1 MRGSYGDRDR
11 DRGRDR
17 GSPRFG
23 SSRGGPPSGKKFGNP
38 GERLRKKRWDLD
50 ELPKFEKNF
59 YTEHPEVQRMSQY
72 DLEEYRRKKEITVRG
87 TGCPK
92 PIISFHQ
99 AHFPQYVMDVLMEQ
113 NFKEPTAIQAQGF
126 PLALSGRD
134 MVGIAQTGSGKTLS
148 YLLPAIVHINHQPY
162 LERGDG
168 PICLVLAPTRELAQQ
183 VQQVAHDYGKS
194 SRIKSTCVYGGA
206 PKGPQIRDLERGVE
220 ICIAT
225 PGRLIDFLEAG
236 KTNLRRCTY
245 LVLDEADRML
255 DMGFEPQIRKIVDQ
269 IRPDRQTLMWSATWP
284 KEVRQLAEDFLKDY
298 VQINVGAL
306 ELSANHNILQIVD
319 VCMENEKDNKLI
331 QLMEEIMAEKEN
343 KTIIF
348 VETKKRCDDL
358 TRRMRRDG
366 WPAMCIHGDKS
377 QPERDWVLSEFRSGK
392 APILIATDVASR
404 GLDVED
410 VKFVINYDYP
420 NSSED
425 YIHRIGRTARSTNKG
440 TAYTFFTPGNLRQA
454 RDLIRVLQEARQAI
468 NPKLLQ
474 LVDGGRGGGGGGGRS
489 RFRGASSSNNPNLMY
504 QDECDRRM
512 RSVGGGGGGGGSSS
526 SKDSRSS
533 GSYSRGGSSRDGE
546 RSSSSSS
553 SSYRDRRNGGGGGGG
568 GRSYSSGSNSNS
580 YDQYGGGGSRSGSG
594 SGGGGTLAA
603 AVAAAAAAAAAP
615 PLAAV
620 APPSGPQPLMAQQ
633 FNPPQSMMGL
643 MGHSPFQFAPP
654 PPSLPGRK

>member
-1 MRGSYGDRDR
+1 M
-11 DRGRDR
+11 
-17 GSPRFG
+17 SPRFG
-23 SSRGGPPSGKKFGNP
+23 SSRSGQSLNKKFGNP
-38 GERLRKKRWDLD
+38 GERLRKKKWDLD
-50 ELPKFEKNF
+50 QLPKFEKNF
-59 YTEHPEVQRMSQY
+59 YSEHPDVQRMSQY
-72 DLEEYRRKKEITVRG
+72 DLEEFRRKKEITVRG
-87 TGCPK
+87 SGCPK
-92 PIISFHQ
+92 PVTSFSQ
-99 AHFPQYVMDVLMEQ
+99 AHFPQYVMDVLLQQ

-168 PICLVLAPTRELAQQ
+168 PVCLVLAPTRELAQQ
-183 VQQVAHDYGKS
+183 VQQVAYEYGKS

-284 KEVRQLAEDFLKDY
+284 KDVRQLAEDFLKDY

-319 VCMENEKDNKLI
+319 VCMDSEKDNKLL

-377 QPERDWVLSEFRSGK
+377 QPERDWVLTEFRSGK

-454 RDLIRVLQEARQAI
+454 RELIRVLEEARQAI

-474 LVDGGRGGGGGGGRS
+474 LVDTGRSGGGAFNSSLRNAGGRS
-489 RFRGASSSNNPNLMY
+489 RFRSNGSSSSNPNLMY

-512 RSVGGGGGGGGSSS
+512 RSGGGGST
-526 SKDSRSS
+526 KDSRGSS
-533 GSYSRGGSSRDGE
+533 FSRDGRGGGSSRDGD

-553 SSYRDRRNGGGGGGG
+553 SSYRDRGSRDS
-568 GRSYSSGSNSNS
+568 RSYGSNSTSS
-580 YDQYGGGGSRSGSG
+580 YEPYQSGSSPYK
-594 SGGGGTLAA
+594 SGGDGGPDP
-603 AVAAAAAAAAAP
+603 AVGQFSSANRTAQP
-615 PLAAV
+615 P
-620 APPSGPQPLMAQQ
+620 PPTAGPRPLMAQQ
-633 FNPPQSMMGL
+633 FTPAQPMMGL
-643 MGHSPFQFAPP
+643 MGHAPFQFAPP
-654 PPSLPGRK
+654 PPPPATQRK